1 MNAVVDPPCPPTA
14 VRRFVTPDD
23 LLRMGN
29 EGKRYELIDG
39 QLEELSVSFLSSYV
53 AGETYDA
60 IKSFVK
66 PRNLGWVVPE
76 GTSFRCFPEDRSRVR
91 RADSAFFA
99 LDRITREQAVTE
111 GHCTVCPDLVVEVI
125 SPNDLAVDVILKVKE
140 WLAAGARLVW
150 LIDPETKVVH
160 CHDREQ
166 PSAITI
172 RREGETLTG
181 DPVLPGFAVPVAELF
196 RLPVAS
202 PA

>member
-1 MNAVVDPPCPPTA
+1 MNAVLDPPRPVSAAPRVVTA
-14 VRRFVTPDD
+14 ED
-23 LLRMGN
+23 LLLMGD
-29 EGKRYELIDG
+29 EGKRYELVDG
-39 QLEELSVSFLSSYV
+39 QLEELSVSFLSSFV
-53 AGETYDA
+53 AGRVYKALDRYIDSGHA
-60 IKSFVK
+60 
-66 PRNLGWVVPE
+66 GWLVPE
-76 GTSFRCFPEDRSRVR
+76 GTSFQCFPEDRSRVR

-140 WLAAGARLVW
+140 WLGAGARLVW

-172 RREGETLTG
+172 RRDGETLTG
-181 DPVLPGFAVPVAELF
+181 DPVLPGLAVPVAELF

-202 PA
+202 PT